1 MTRTKTIYLGKFW
14 VHLKNLK
21 NSRKLTVRVFI
32 YNRPNAQSNGCL
44 LGRANGEIVQIFS
57 RISCFSDFLCLYA
70 IQSAIYETIFLKNS
84 SNLKKVFASLESE
97 TNREF
102 LAQIL

>member
-21 NSRKLTVRVFI
+21 NSRKLTDRVFI

-44 LGRANGEIVQIFS
+44 LGRANGKIVQIFS
-57 RISCFSDFLCLYA
+57 RISCFSDFLC
-70 IQSAIYETIFLKNS
+70 SH
-84 SNLKKVFASLESE
+84 LKKVFASLESE